1 MKAIKGRPVRMAV
14 VGLGMASKP
23 HMQSLKDL
31 AAEGRVELH
40 SVYGRDAAR
49 RAAFAAAHDSKPAE
63 SLESL
68 AADPSLDAVLLLT
81 PPNARVEP
89 VRLFAAAGKH
99 ILMEKPVERTTKVA
113 EEIVA
118 SCERAGISLGIV
130 FQHRLRPASLAF
142 KDLLASK
149 RLGKLALVRLD
160 VPWWRPQQGYYDVP
174 GRGTLA
180 RDGGGVLISQAIHAM
195 DLMLSLL
202 GRVDSVQ
209 SMAGTT
215 SLHQMETEDFVA
227 GGLRFASGAYGSL
240 LATTAA
246 HPGDSE
252 TLAVHGE
259 NGSVVFRGGALTITW
274 RDGKVETVGEKQ
286 ATGGGADPMA
296 FDHGAHRAVI
306 ADFVAGLSEG
316 KSSSITGRS
325 ALEVHRLIDALLESA
340 RTGKDA
346 KVAAG

>member
-1 MKAIKGRPVRMAV
+1 MAV

-31 AAEGRVELH
+31 AAEGKVEVAG
-40 SVYGRDAAR
+40 VYGRDPAR
-49 RAAFAAAHDSKPAE
+49 RAAFAATHGYKAADS
-63 SLESL
+63 LQSL

-81 PPNARVEP
+81 PPNARVDE

-118 SCERAGISLGIV
+118 TCERAGISLGIV
-130 FQHRLRPASLAF
+130 FQHRLRPASRAF
-142 KDLLASK
+142 RELLASG
-149 RLGKLALVRLD
+149 RLGRLGLVRLD

-202 GRVDSVQ
+202 GPVDSVQ

-215 SLHQMETEDFVA
+215 PLHQMETEDFVA
-227 GGLRFASGAYGSL
+227 GALRFRSGAFGSL

-259 NGSVVFRGGALTITW
+259 HGSVVFRGAALTITW
-274 RDGKVETVGEKQ
+274 RDGKVEEVGEKQ

-296 FDHGAHRAVI
+296 FDHAAHRAVI
-306 ADFVAGLSEG
+306 ADFLAGLAEG
-316 KSSSITGRS
+316 KPSSITGRS
-325 ALEVHRLIDALLESA
+325 ALDVHRLIDALLESA
-340 RTGKDA
+340 RTGAVA
-346 KVAAG
+346 KVADG